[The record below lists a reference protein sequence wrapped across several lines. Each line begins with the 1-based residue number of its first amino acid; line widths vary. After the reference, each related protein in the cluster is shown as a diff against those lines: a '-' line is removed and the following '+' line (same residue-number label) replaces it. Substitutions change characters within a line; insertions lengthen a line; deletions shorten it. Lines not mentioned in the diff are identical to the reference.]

1 MFIKNWLLKKSIL
14 VMLIICLTSLPFGT
28 IFAGTASDIEGNW
41 AKAQINKWMDNG
53 LISGYPDGQFKPNT
67 FITRAELVALINK
80 SFGFVETKE
89 SLYKDVTAS
98 DWYNSELLK
107 ANAAGY
113 IQGYSDGSFGPNKK
127 VTRQEFA
134 VIISKLLQ
142 LTASEAVNPFS
153 DTSASATWSK
163 GAINSVSAKGIMNG
177 YSDNTFHPQSFA
189 TRAEAI
195 VILDRSLAIQ
205 SETTTVSYNKAGTYG
220 PETGNAAVSQN
231 VVVNSADVTLQNM
244 TIAGNLL
251 LAEGIA
257 EGNVYLKNVT
267 VTGITTVKGG
277 GAHSVHFENTQLA
290 TVIIDK
296 AIGSIRIVVEGS
308 TQIDE
313 IQVQSTANI
322 ESNEGASINT
332 VTLSKELPKDSQ
344 VSLTGSFK
352 AVNVLAQNII
362 VEIPQGSIQTLNI
375 DKEASGNKLNNEAQI
390 ISFTINA
397 SMDISG
403 KGKIETALINAP
415 GITMEY
421 PPAQV
426 EVGKDVSADVSVNI
440 GGVDKVAATV
450 LPSPSPTPV
459 ISVGVA
465 SPVTGAP
472 TAVPTAAPTPTA
484 EPTPTPTAEPTP
496 TPSAEPTAVT
506 TLPTMPIEVPTL
518 PTVPIEVPTLPSLPS
533 PTPPLVPTFTPTVT
547 PVVISPPIVDEKNVM
562 GIIKNEDGSVFEDG
576 TLGIFSTDSVFHVS
590 TYSVEIKNG
599 EFSLELPS
607 GSYQLG
613 TLHNSLSQEDIEFY
627 YVFTIED
634 SQSSPSLLNIT
645 IPRKYEGT
653 LTNEDGSSIEDGFL
667 SVTGTVY
674 GPNAHYSSP
683 IVNGKFSLYLPDDTY
698 TISDYIN
705 AATKKQIILNMLPT
719 FKVDKGQTTPSELDF
734 TLPKKYEGTIENAD
748 GIPFGDGWISM
759 YSINSGP
766 SYSYNIEVNNGKF
779 NLYLPDGSYKINSLL
794 LSADK
799 SILMFDY
806 SFTVLDGKSNPD
818 ALTITLP

>member
-1 MFIKNWLLKKSIL
+1 MFIKNWLFKKSIL
-14 VMLIICLTSLPFGT
+14 VMLIICLSSFPFGT
-28 IFAGTASDIEGNW
+28 VFAGTASDIEGNW
-41 AKAQINKWMDNG
+41 AKAQITKWMDNG
-53 LISGYPDGQFKPNT
+53 LISGYPDGQFKPNA
-67 FITRAELVALINK
+67 FITRAELVVLINK
-80 SFGFVETKE
+80 SFGFMETKK
-89 SLYKDVTAS
+89 SLFTDITAS
-98 DWYNSELLK
+98 DWYYSELLK

-134 VIISKLLQ
+134 VIISKLLH
-142 LTASEAVNPFS
+142 LTATDSTNPFS
-153 DTSASATWSK
+153 DTTASPTWSK
-163 GAINSVSAKGIMNG
+163 GAIGSVYAKGIMSG

-195 VILDRSLAIQ
+195 VILDRSLAIP
-205 SETTTVSYNKAGTYG
+205 SEASYDKAGTYG
-220 PETGNAAVSQN
+220 PETGNVAVSQN

-267 VTGITTVKGG
+267 VKGITTVKGG

-344 VSLTGSFK
+344 VSLTGTFK
-352 AVNVLAQNII
+352 AVNVLAQNIS

-390 ISFTINA
+390 VSFTINA

-421 PPAQV
+421 PPVQV

-465 SPVTGAP
+465 SPVTVVP
-472 TAVPTAAPTPTA
+472 TVVPTAAPTATPTA
-484 EPTPTPTAEPTP
+484 EPTPTPA
-496 TPSAEPTAVT
+496 PTATEVT
-506 TLPTMPIEVPTL
+506 TIPTL
-518 PTVPIEVPTLPSLPS
+518 PIEVPTLPSLPS

-547 PVVISPPIVDEKNVM
+547 PVVISPPIVDAKNVK

-613 TLHNSLSQEDIEFY
+613 NLHNSLSQEDIEFY

-645 IPRKYEGT
+645 IPRKYEGI
-653 LTNEDGSSIEDGFL
+653 LTNQDGSSIEDGFL

-719 FKVDKGQTTPSELDF
+719 FKVDKGQTTPSKLDF

-748 GIPFGDGWISM
+748 GIPFGDGLLSL
-759 YSINSGP
+759 YNINSGQ
-766 SYSYNIEVNNGKF
+766 SYSNNIQVNNGKF

-799 SILMFDY
+799 SILMLDY

-818 ALTITLP
+818 ALIITLP